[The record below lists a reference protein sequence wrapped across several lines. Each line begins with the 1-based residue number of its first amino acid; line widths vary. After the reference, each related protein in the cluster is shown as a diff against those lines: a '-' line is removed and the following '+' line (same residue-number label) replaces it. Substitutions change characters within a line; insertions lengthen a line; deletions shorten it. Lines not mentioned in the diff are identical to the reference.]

1 MNERRSSICVSSSPP
16 PLPKIP
22 PTSEAVAMMSVTFH
36 GSSGLPIAA
45 YSPGIF
51 VMSSRASSMYLLTPA
66 TYSAASA
73 WIWRPSSP

>member
-22 PTSEAVAMMSVTFH
+22 PASDAVATTSVTFH
-36 GSSGLPIAA
+36 GCGPPGRPMPA

-51 VMSSRASSMYLLTPA
+51 VTSSRASEMYWLM
-66 TYSAASA
+66 
-73 WIWRPSSP
+73 PST

>member
-22 PTSEAVAMMSVTFH
+22 PTSAAVAMMSVTFH
-36 GSSGLPIAA
+36 GSGPSGRPIAA

-51 VMSSRASSMYLLTPA
+51 VTSSFASEMYVLTPA
-66 TYSAASA
+66 T
-73 WIWRPSSP
+73 